1 MSRKKITQIRTGI
14 NKTESRKTIKN
25 IVKQRVGPKNVIKFI
40 KLQHSEKYKKNK
52 DINPQ
57 HQK

>member
-1 MSRKKITQIRTGI
+1 MSRKKITQIRTEI

-25 IVKQRVGPKNVIKFI
+25 TVKQRVGPKNVIKFI
-40 KLQHSEKYKKNK
+40 KLQDSEKYKKNK
-52 DINPQ
+52 DINLQ